1 MQGWV
6 CIMHGENVN
15 QVALRAG
22 YFAISVQDCGFHQQK
37 KTKTK
42 TTAKKKNDNGSC
54 FHYHAYVLP

>member
-37 KTKTK
+37 KKK
-42 TTAKKKNDNGSC
+42 KKNNSKKKNDNGSC